1 LRLHLALLAADVDS
15 LMVVCKKETGLA
27 SVVGPSSKYAKGI
40 NLIRPSLDQ
49 LPLVRYATKSG
60 QLFSP
65 SMLPGIK
72 LEKLLLDLKPDLIH
86 FHWITGGMMRIEE
99 LKDVNIP
106 MFWSL
111 HDMWPFTGGCH
122 YTDSCVKYKT
132 NCHSCPVLD
141 SKASP
146 DISSRIQKRKRK
158 AYGSNKN
165 LTVIG
170 LSKWIAK
177 AAGDSRI
184 FSDSTIVNLPNP
196 IDTNTFSPVNKSE
209 ARKLLGLPENKKLVL
224 FGAMSATQDRR
235 KGWPELRDAL
245 DKISDSFTELV
256 IFGSS
261 ADDYKY
267 PLPVK
272 FMGTLHDDLTLKVLY
287 SACDV
292 MVVPSRQENLA
303 NTIME
308 AMACG
313 LPVVGFGIGG
323 NSDMV
328 NHKVNGYLAEPYSSD
343 DLAFGINWVIEHDS
357 FEELSLDAR
366 ATVLKKFESHK
377 VASQYLD
384 LYQSVI
390 QSN

>member
-1 LRLHLALLAADVDS
+1 MRLHLALLAADVDS

-40 NLIRPSLDQ
+40 NFIRPSLDQ
-49 LPLVRYATKSG
+49 LPLVRYAAKPG

-72 LEKLLLDLKPDLIH
+72 LKKVLLDLKPDLIH

-99 LKDVNIP
+99 LKDLNIP

-111 HDMWPFTGGCH
+111 HDMWAFTGGCH
-122 YTDSCVKYKT
+122 YTGSCVKYKT

-158 AYGSNKN
+158 AYGNNKN

-170 LSKWIAK
+170 LSKWITK
-177 AAGDSRI
+177 AAGDSSI

-196 IDTNTFSPVNKSE
+196 IDTNIFSPVNKGE
-209 ARKLLGLPENKKLVL
+209 ARKLLGLPKNKKLLL

-308 AMACG
+308 SMACG
-313 LPVVGFGIGG
+313 LPVVGFDIGG
-323 NSDMV
+323 NSDMI

-377 VASQYLD
+377 IASQYLD